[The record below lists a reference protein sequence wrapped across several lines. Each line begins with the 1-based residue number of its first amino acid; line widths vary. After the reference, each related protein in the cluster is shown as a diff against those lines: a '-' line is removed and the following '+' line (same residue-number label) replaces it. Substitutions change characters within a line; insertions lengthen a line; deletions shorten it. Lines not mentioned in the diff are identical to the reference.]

1 MKARIKNIWFWGCLT
16 FVIPWFVFFLLGN
29 GLLLRTDVPHTTN
42 FWYILL
48 AVLSLAAM
56 RLLSKKKLD
65 RPFPIIY
72 ELILT
77 VGLYVFYTFVA
88 PV

>member
-1 MKARIKNIWFWGCLT
+1 
-16 FVIPWFVFFLLGN
+16 
-29 GLLLRTDVPHTTN
+29 
-42 FWYILL
+42 
-48 AVLSLAAM
+48 VLSLVAM